1 MTDLSTIVA
10 AERAIEIKHPSTDE
24 PVGLALT
31 ILPDT
36 HPQVRAAS
44 RKLSNERLM
53 GKGKLTAEKLEAG
66 RIDMLVAS
74 VGGWEWRGDL
84 NFEGTKPEF
93 SEANLRKVIKRLPW
107 IGDQIDREVADRAEF
122 FRGADQAA
130 A

>member
-10 AERAIEIKHPSTDE
+10 AERAIDIKHPATDE
-24 PVGLALT
+24 LVGLRLT

-44 RKLSNERLM
+44 RKLSNERLA
-53 GKGKLTAEKLEAG
+53 GRGKLTAEKLEAG

-74 VGGWEWRGDL
+74 VGGWQW
-84 NFEGTKPEF
+84 EGLTLDGETPEY
-93 SEANLRKVIKRLPW
+93 SDANLRKVIKRFTW